1 MGLNPS
7 RFSAFGGATSG
18 IVAKRTEHRVVGLC
32 SAARIANDAGARP
45 LASTYLLIDATPQ
58 RIDPRKPR
66 AVLISEGPLARSLA
80 PHPYPRGAGLFV
92 GASKRSAS

>member
-1 MGLNPS
+1 MDHGNRAMGLNPS
-7 RFSAFGGATSG
+7 RFTAFGGAASG
-18 IVAKRTEHRVVGLC
+18 IIAKRTEHGVGLY

-58 RIDPRKPR
+58 RIEPRKPR

-80 PHPYPRGAGLFV
+80 PHP
-92 GASKRSAS
+92 